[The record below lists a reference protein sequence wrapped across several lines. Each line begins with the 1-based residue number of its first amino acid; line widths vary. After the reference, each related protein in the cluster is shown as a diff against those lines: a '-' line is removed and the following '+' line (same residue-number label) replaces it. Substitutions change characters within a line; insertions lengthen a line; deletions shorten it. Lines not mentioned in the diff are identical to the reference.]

1 MIHFARTQQWR
12 RGWDPPRVGGDL
24 SKKNPRP
31 PSRLEAVF
39 CCIIQGR
46 RHRDRKCKNNAVESR
61 AGAAPTTDV
70 PTAVPSRGP
79 FRQQLHTH
87 TLSTQAVAS
96 SPARSL
102 SAATAAPCKRRQ
114 SRPLQLP
121 VRRDHIRPLLE
132 PRVSDVKV
140 ARCSLQSGAITFR
153 RCCSPT
159 SASSKTPTAAS
170 YSACC
175 SFLSSRIEF
184 CRFFRPGYSDITV
197 ADCSSPSARTQ
208 IVRRCSSS
216 IRDRCNLHS
225 ANAAAYI

>member
-1 MIHFARTQQWR
+1 GGISARRTH
-12 RGWDPPRVGGDL
+12 G
-24 SKKNPRP
+24 
-31 PSRLEAVF
+31 
-39 CCIIQGR
+39 
-46 RHRDRKCKNNAVESR
+46 RHRDWKLCS
-61 AGAAPTTDV
+61 AASSKGDAIAIASAKTTPWNFGPVPPQQPTFRL
-70 PTAVPSRGP
+70 PSHHGDRFGSSY
-79 FRQQLHTH
+79 TH
-87 TLSTQAVAS
+87 ILSTQAVAS